1 MNKNLRTSFLIRD
14 GKLTLCLHSPGDRR
28 YRIVK
33 DLLHP
38 NLNTWNAKKQMF
50 DGDTF
55 QARYNNNIL
64 RDIAECCGL
73 VLGKYKISN
82 SSEFF
87 NFVQCERTT
96 RHAEVKQHTIIQE
109 AANRTVC
116 PIERT
121 VQLADF
127 DDECLFAELRRRG
140 FTGELTYCRTVAV

>member
-1 MNKNLRTSFLIRD
+1 MNRKLRASFLIRD
-14 GKLTLCLHSPGDRR
+14 GKLSLCLHSPAERH

-33 DLLHP
+33 DLFHP

-50 DGDTF
+50 DGDTV
-55 QARYNNNIL
+55 QATYNNNVLKEIM
-64 RDIAECCGL
+64 ECCRV

-96 RHAEVKQHTIIQE
+96 RKVEVKQQTIIQG
-109 AANRTVC
+109 AANVVC

-121 VQLADF
+121 IQLEDF
-127 DDECLFAELRRRG
+127 DDESLFAELRRRG
-140 FTGELTYCRTVAV
+140 FTGELTYCRTIAV